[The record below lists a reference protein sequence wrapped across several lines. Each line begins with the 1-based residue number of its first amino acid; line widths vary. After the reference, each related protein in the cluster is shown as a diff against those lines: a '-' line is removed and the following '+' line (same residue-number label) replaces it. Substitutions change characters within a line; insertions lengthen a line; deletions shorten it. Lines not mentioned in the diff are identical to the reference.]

1 VTEAVLAHP
10 WAGRAVRVG
19 AGVGVAAAAFAAGV
33 ALTAIVVTFADASPW
48 ALLALPLAPLLALL
62 VIAAPTV
69 GVLLVVLAFPVGTL
83 QVPTGVF
90 PLQAVEAA
98 VLVVVTVVVVRR
110 LAVGRLPLPW
120 SPPLWWAVLLLGWT
134 LIGLQSAVDESLAL
148 KQIASLFGGLL
159 LSAAVLA
166 ACRHMDDL
174 RLVLG
179 GFVAVSAGI
188 AVASYA
194 GGIELQSAYGAQT
207 VAGRLDGAFD
217 HPNQLGSLCGLAAP
231 TALGLAFGA
240 RTRLGRGAAW
250 CAFALVGL
258 ALLFTLSRGAWV
270 GTALALLLMIVAL
283 PEARR
288 AVVLLAVP
296 AVVVAVFVTTLAPVG
311 GTEIAVVGQRVG
323 AITALSPYDDR
334 PTIYREAMREIR
346 DDPLTGQGAGGFPVA
361 SARAGSEVST
371 IYVEHAHNLWLTWG
385 AEAGIP
391 AILFILG
398 FMISLALAARRAGR
412 EFRRAGRLADRAI
425 TVGLAAALLSVV
437 GQGLFD
443 YVFRN
448 SVANVALWAV
458 IGALLVCRREALRAS
473 EPSP

>member
-1 VTEAVLAHP
+1 MTEAVLAQP
-10 WAGRAVRVG
+10 WAGRAVRAGAVVG
-19 AGVGVAAAAFAAGV
+19 TAAAAFLAGV
-33 ALTAIVVTFADASPW
+33 VLTAFVVGFADASPW
-48 ALLALPLAPLLALL
+48 ALLAVPLAPLLALL
-62 VIAAPTV
+62 VVAAPTV
-69 GVLLVVLAFPVGTL
+69 GVVVVFLTFPVGTID
-83 QVPTGVF
+83 VPTGVF

-98 VLVVVTVVVVRR
+98 VLVIVTVVVVRR
-110 LAVGRLPLPW
+110 LAVGSLPLPW

-134 LIGLQSAVDESLAL
+134 LIGLQSAIDESLAL
-148 KQIASLFGGLL
+148 KQVASLFGGLL

-166 ACRHMDDL
+166 ACRQMNDL

-179 GFVAVSAGI
+179 ALVAVSAGI
-188 AVASYA
+188 AIASFA

-207 VAGRLDGAFD
+207 VAGRLTGAFD
-217 HPNQLGSLCGLAAP
+217 HPNQLGSLCGLVAP
-231 TALGLAFGA
+231 IALGLAFGA

-250 CAFALVGL
+250 CGFALVCL

-270 GTALALLLMIVAL
+270 GTALALLFMLVAL

-296 AVVVAVFVTTLAPVG
+296 AVVLAVFVTALAPVG
-311 GTEIAVVGQRVG
+311 GTEIAVVGQRAG
-323 AITALSPYDDR
+323 ALTALSPYDDR
-334 PTIYREAMREIR
+334 PAIYREAVREIR

-391 AILFILG
+391 AIIFILG
-398 FMISLALAARRAGR
+398 FTISLALAARRAGR
-412 EFRRAGRLADRAI
+412 AFRRAGRLADRAI

-448 SVANVALWAV
+448 AVVNVALWAV
-458 IGALLVCRREALRAS
+458 IGGLLVCRREGLRAS